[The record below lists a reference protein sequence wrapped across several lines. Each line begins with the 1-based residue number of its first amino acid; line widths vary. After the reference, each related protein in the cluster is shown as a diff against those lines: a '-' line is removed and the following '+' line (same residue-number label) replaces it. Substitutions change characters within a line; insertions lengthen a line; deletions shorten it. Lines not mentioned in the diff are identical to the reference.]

1 MERDIFSIYNF
12 GDTDVSALD
21 LGDGSVP
28 LSELVD
34 VDSAY
39 DSGQLAIYSALA
51 DLGHQGFFDKYGVSA
66 GEAVSY
72 QDFQRSEAAGDTD
85 AAYSFL
91 QEANNR
97 GSNFNAG
104 LDSSMGSGEILKDNL
119 AGVLDFISGPGDSDI
134 STGVQGTSYQGVPVA
149 DFSGITDV
157 LREKYGGNEFVSA
170 GEALSNQYPGG
181 MLSPEFVSDVRSG
194 IEDSF
199 DKFRE
204 EPIMYPLRSI
214 GSALYET
221 GKSAYNFF
229 DKSLAERVESMYG
242 IGLHDAT
249 ANQINTARQG
259 VLGDAVTAGSV
270 IGGPAGFAA
279 KKAVGKGFS
288 VIDAAQKEQA
298 RKFYTDLYPDEAFL
312 ISQLSDEELLSMGSG
327 KTNPLN
333 TGASLDDV
341 PMIGAT
347 GSVMRTDVTDDSS
360 LSEALSLREG
370 GSSAAEILT
379 KTGLRFYPDRDAA
392 GNLRGEFAATII
404 PPSAIKMSPVFDL
417 VAAGAKNDSAAL
429 KNARGLPEP
438 EIEFVDK
445 DPNLRRGGVAV
456 DMVTN
461 KKAFYLDDI
470 VNGISSIKSQ
480 TLADNPD
487 LVRLEDYKVVF
498 GDHPDKSTGGFH
510 DSNRKLIFV
519 NMKSPLAKSVN
530 GMENIIRHELEHA
543 VSDIAFEYK
552 STGPSISGGNPSRL
566 IEYKKERVPT
576 LRKIIAQEV
585 GPTARK
591 LDAQEEL
598 DALMNTTSMQ
608 GYMGGI
614 GEMSAR
620 ATEFG
625 GKGPEQYVH
634 LRGRDVLNPYIN
646 PTLEGRSGVTRAG
659 PLIDASGILS
669 ENNVLSME
677 RGIGSLIPSSV
688 SEKLGARLGILR
700 ALSPE
705 IMQQFNVNKPILRNV
720 VRRPTSYEESFDMG
734 SPVEVRQIAER
745 QKRFEDAMS
754 RDEIPFKRGGI
765 VNGLYN

>member
-1 MERDIFSIYNF
+1 MERNIFSIYNF
-12 GDTDVSALD
+12 GDTDVSGLD

-39 DSGQLAIYSALA
+39 ESGQLAIYSALA

-66 GEAVSY
+66 GEAASY

-97 GSNFNAG
+97 GSDFNAG

-119 AGVLDFISGPGDSDI
+119 AGVLDFLSPESSAPTEQIFVPMSKTPVYSGPALPNLI
-134 STGVQGTSYQGVPVA
+134 Q
-149 DFSGITDV
+149 
-157 LREKYGGNEFVSA
+157 EKYGGNEFVSA

-181 MLSPEFVSDVRSG
+181 ISSPEFVSDIKSG
-194 IEDSF
+194 VEDSF

-242 IGLHDAT
+242 VELHDAT

-259 VLGDAVTAGSV
+259 VLVDAVTAGSV
-270 IGGPAGFAA
+270 IGGPAGFAT

-333 TGASLDDV
+333 RGASLNDV

-347 GSVMRTDVTDDSS
+347 SSVMRTDVTDDSS
-360 LSEALSLREG
+360 LSEALSLRES
-370 GSSAAEILT
+370 GSNADEILT

-404 PPSAIKMSPVFDL
+404 PPNAIKMSPVFDL

-470 VNGISSIKSQ
+470 INGISSTKFQ
-480 TLADNPD
+480 TLGGNPD
-487 LVRLEDYKVVF
+487 LVELEDYKVVF
-498 GDHPDKSTGGFH
+498 GDHPDKSTGGFY
-510 DSNRKLIFV
+510 DPDRKLIFV
-519 NMKSPLAKSVN
+519 NMSSPLAKSVN

-543 VSDIAFEYK
+543 VSRIAFRDK
-552 STGPSISGGNPSRL
+552 STGPGISGGHPSRL
-566 IEYKKERVPT
+566 IEYKKERVPV

-598 DALMNTTSMQ
+598 DALMNTTSIQ

-614 GEMSAR
+614 GEISAR

-625 GKGPEQYVH
+625 GKGPEQFVH
-634 LRGRDVLNPYIN
+634 LQGRDVLNPYIN
-646 PTLEGRSGVTRAG
+646 PTLKGRSGVTRAG

-669 ENNVLSME
+669 ENNVLAME
-677 RGIGSLIPSSV
+677 RGIGNLIPYSV
-688 SEKLGARLGILR
+688 PENNARLGILR

-705 IMQQFNVNKPILRNV
+705 IMEQFKMRNV
-720 VRRPTSYEESFDMG
+720 VRRPISYEDSLDMQT
-734 SPVEVRQIAER
+734 PVKVRQNAES
-745 QKRFEDAMS
+745 QKIMQDMIS
-754 RDEIPFKRGGI
+754 RGEIPFKRGGI

>member
-1 MERDIFSIYNF
+1 MERNIFSIYNF
-12 GDTDVSALD
+12 GDTDVSGLD

-97 GSNFNAG
+97 GSDFNAG

-119 AGVLDFISGPGDSDI
+119 AGVLDFLSPGSSAPTEQVFVPMSKTPVYSGPALPNLI
-134 STGVQGTSYQGVPVA
+134 Q
-149 DFSGITDV
+149 
-157 LREKYGGNEFVSA
+157 EKYGGNEFVSA

-181 MLSPEFVSDVRSG
+181 ISSPEFVSDIKSG
-194 IEDSF
+194 VEDSF

-242 IGLHDAT
+242 VELHDAT

-270 IGGPAGFAA
+270 IGGPAGFAT

-360 LSEALSLREG
+360 LSEALSLRES
-370 GSSAAEILT
+370 GSNADEILT

-404 PPSAIKMSPVFDL
+404 PPSAIKMSTVFDL

-470 VNGISSIKSQ
+470 INGISSTKFQ
-480 TLADNPD
+480 TLGGNPD
-487 LVRLEDYKVVF
+487 LVGLEDYKVVF

-510 DSNRKLIFV
+510 DPDRKLIFV
-519 NMKSPLAKSVN
+519 NMSSPLAKSVN

-543 VSDIAFEYK
+543 VSNIAFEIYK
-552 STGPSISGGNPSRL
+552 NTGPGISGGNPSRL
-566 IEYKKERVPT
+566 IEYKKERVPA

-625 GKGPEQYVH
+625 GKGPEQFVH
-634 LRGRDVLNPYIN
+634 LQGRDVLNPYIN
-646 PTLEGRSGVTRAG
+646 PTLKGRSGVTRAG

-669 ENNVLSME
+669 ENNVLAME
-677 RGIGSLIPSSV
+677 RGIGTLIPYSV
-688 SEKLGARLGILR
+688 PENNARLGILR

-705 IMQQFNVNKPILRNV
+705 IMEQFKKNKNPIRNV
-720 VRRPTSYEESFDMG
+720 VRRPISYEDSFDMQT
-734 SPVEVRQIAER
+734 PVKVRQNAES
-745 QKRFEDAMS
+745 QKRIDEAIS
-754 RDEIPFKRGGI
+754 RGEIPFKRGGI